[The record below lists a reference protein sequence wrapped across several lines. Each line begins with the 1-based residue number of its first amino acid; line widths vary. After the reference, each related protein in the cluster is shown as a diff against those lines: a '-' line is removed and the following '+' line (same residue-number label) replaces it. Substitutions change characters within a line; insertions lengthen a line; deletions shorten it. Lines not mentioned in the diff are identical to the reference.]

1 MVHSLVAEY
10 DARIHRT
17 EEEVQAEKAR
27 LTEWKQ
33 TKAEE
38 ERKIADALSYLMVG
52 TAPPSQERPTAIR
65 P

>member
-38 ERKIADALSYLMVG
+38 ERKIADALSYLMVE
-52 TAPPSQERPTAIR
+52 TAPPS
-65 P
+65 